1 MLPAATG
8 NADTIGRIATTYGV
22 RYGALEVS
30 AATGYSVNHTTTL
43 MIVERDRYREMA
55 LPFESAAEC
64 AGSNRSP
71 FPT

>member
-22 RYGALEVS
+22 RYGALAVS
-30 AATGYSVNHTTTL
+30 AATGDSVNHTAML
-43 MIVERDRYREMA
+43 MIVERDRYRGMT

-64 AGSNRSP
+64 VGSNRSS
-71 FPT
+71 FPK